1 VSCYT
6 LLSRFRLPWPLP
18 SCYYGATPFVG
29 LLRHRGRPR
38 LFCHSCLPGWPTSP
52 PHARPSAFDDT
63 PPRGPLVSSAA
74 TAFRCLFGG
83 PLSWEKFRREP
94 ATSALVWSFAPL
106 RSSHKRLAAQHCSG
120 PPALFPA
127 PSSWPRKDRAL
138 SGRPGRAPPSSCLSV
153 APLLG
158 TRYRSACALARCRL
172 ARPWHSSVRV
182 SRRAVPLP
190 PLFNWVGGHS
200 SRPVSC
206 CPPHEGPL
214 PLTLLCAIGLAGL
227 RFLESARTSPSRCTP
242 KHRYSPFVLCCCLSE
257 VVVSGE
263 DTRHTGTRPLPR
275 SILPLSS
282 SFHLDTYL
290 TSHSSPSLSFQGG
303 IRAGTPPLRSP
314 LLGRSPLLSP
324 PSPTNT
330 LKSGESAIPLFF
342 LSSYGWGLV
351 RPAALPLSPPSPLYK
366 YKDKKKTGSHPR
378 CPGLPRPPSP
388 ELP

>member
-1 VSCYT
+1 MLIWEDSPLGPPLASGRALSLAWPTRWGSLAPLALSVGQASAISAGSSPSLPSRTRSLAKSFSYSHRDLHPGPLHPRSRADFLVGRAPSYSAPLFFFFFRGAGGLGGASAIHLRARPIRLVSCYT

-190 PLFNWVGGHS
+190 PLFLSRGALLPASFLLPSPRGPS
-200 SRPVSC
+200 SA
-206 CPPHEGPL
+206 H
-214 PLTLLCAIGLAGL
+214 A
-227 RFLESARTSPSRCTP
+227 
-242 KHRYSPFVLCCCLSE
+242 
-257 VVVSGE
+257 
-263 DTRHTGTRPLPR
+263 
-275 SILPLSS
+275 
-282 SFHLDTYL
+282 
-290 TSHSSPSLSFQGG
+290 
-303 IRAGTPPLRSP
+303 PLRY
-314 LLGRSPLLSP
+314 RS
-324 PSPTNT
+324 
-330 LKSGESAIPLFF
+330 
-342 LSSYGWGLV
+342 
-351 RPAALPLSPPSPLYK
+351 R
-366 YKDKKKTGSHPR
+366 
-378 CPGLPRPPSP
+378 RPPFP
-388 ELP
+388 